1 MITFNVHFTRT
12 DGTADSKRIDAE
24 TPKDAVAGILVEFPG
39 ALIDKIKCWKA
50 PAENDTPQIGGA
62 A

>member
-1 MITFNVHFTRT
+1 MITFNVHFTRS

-24 TPKDAVAGILVEFPG
+24 TPKEAVAGILVEFPG
-39 ALIDKIKCWKA
+39 ALIGKIKRWKA
-50 PAENDTPQIGGA
+50 PAENETRQIGGA